1 MTVKAWILAMG
12 FALAATAA
20 TAQTSSPSQI
30 FVSATG
36 TALAAPDRATIA
48 YTVRGEGATSDEATT
63 KLRDQA
69 KAIRAG
75 AEQVVR
81 GVMELHTSD
90 LAIEPVRSRE
100 CNSGYGQVQLSTGA
114 CAIQGYVATMQV
126 IVNTARIGDAG
137 TLIGVIGR
145 LGGLQARLQNYWL
158 SDSEPVRQK
167 AMRAALAGARAQA
180 QLIAEGSGQKLG
192 RLLRVQD
199 SNYREVVIAM
209 PESAPTGASS
219 VPPPPPPPAPAA
231 PIRVDLSPAPIDIK
245 VTLMAA
251 YAIDQ

>member
-1 MTVKAWILAMG
+1 MKTWTLGLCV
-12 FALAATAA
+12 ALTATAA
-20 TAQTSSPSQI
+20 AAQTNPPSQI
-30 FVSATG
+30 LVSATG
-36 TALAAPDRATIA
+36 TAQAPPDRATIS
-48 YTVRGEGATSDEATT
+48 YVVRGEGATSDEATA

-69 KAIRAG
+69 RAIRTG

-81 GVMELHTSD
+81 GAMDLQTSD
-90 LAIEPVRSRE
+90 FRIEPVRSRE

-114 CAIQGYVATMQV
+114 CAIQGYVATMPV
-126 IVNTARIGDAG
+126 RIDTSRIADAG
-137 TLIGVIGR
+137 TLVGVIGR
-145 LGGLQARLQNYWL
+145 LGGLQPQLQNYWL
-158 SDSEPVRQK
+158 SNSEPVRQK

-199 SNYREVVIAM
+199 SNYREIAIEM
-209 PESAPTGASS
+209 PEGASVRASSAPPA
-219 VPPPPPPPAPAA
+219 PPPPPPPPP
-231 PIRVDLSPAPIDIK
+231 PIRIDLSPPPIDMK